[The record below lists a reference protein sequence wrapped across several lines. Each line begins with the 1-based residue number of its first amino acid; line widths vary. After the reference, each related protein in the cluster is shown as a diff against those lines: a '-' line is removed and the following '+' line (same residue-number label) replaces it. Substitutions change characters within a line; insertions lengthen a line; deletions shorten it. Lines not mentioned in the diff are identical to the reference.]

1 MSARRR
7 VVIVGGGISG
17 LAAAHALRTAP
28 DSATRFDVVLL
39 EASDR
44 LGGNLRTLR
53 RDGFLLDEGPDS
65 WVAQKPHATQ
75 LVKALGLG
83 DALIETIPANRRVY
97 VATKHGLVT
106 QPQGLF
112 LGIPSRIRPLLRSP
126 LLTPLGKARVL
137 LDLVLP
143 QGYHRKPGDDE
154 AVGDFVRRRLGQEA
168 LDRIAGP
175 LLGGLFSGDV
185 SDLSLMS
192 TYPQIAALE
201 KKGSLILGARALMP
215 KPAKPKPGAGPA
227 APPKSPFASLRDG
240 MGSLVDALERALAE
254 VVRREVRVARVEAGR
269 PDSKGAK
276 YTVVDTKGR
285 SYDADEV
292 VLSGPAHLAATLIKG
307 FDAAVA
313 DDLASIPYGSA
324 VAAFLAFRNADLGRA
339 LDATGYLVP
348 RDLGRDVVASTW
360 VSSKWPGRAPE
371 GSALVRCFF
380 AERHLEAD
388 DATLTRLVLEE
399 ARATLGARG
408 EPLFAHV
415 ARFTRGSPQPRV
427 GHAALVARVKGRLGA
442 HGGLHLAGSAYD
454 GVGIS
459 DCVRQAQQ
467 VAEAIARS

>member
-28 DSATRFDVVLL
+28 DSATRFDVVVL

-65 WVAQKPHATQ
+65 WVAQKPHATA

-97 VATKHGLVT
+97 VATKDGLVT

-143 QGYHRKPGDDE
+143 QGYGRKPGDDE

-215 KPAKPKPGAGPA
+215 KPAKAKKGATGPA
-227 APPKSPFASLRDG
+227 APPRSPFASLRDG
-240 MGSLVDALERALAE
+240 MGSLVDALERALAD
-254 VVRREVRVARVEAGR
+254 VVRREVRVARVEAGN
-269 PDSKGAK
+269 DGAK
-276 YTVVDTKGR
+276 YAVVDTKGR
-285 SYDADEV
+285 SYAADEV

-313 DDLASIPYGSA
+313 DDLSSIPYGSA

-371 GSALVRCFF
+371 GNALIRCFF

-388 DATLTRLVLEE
+388 DATLTRLALEE
-399 ARATLGARG
+399 ARATIGARG

-467 VAEAIARS
+467 VADAIART

>member
-1 MSARRR
+1 MAARRR

-17 LAAAHALRTAP
+17 LAAAQALLAAP
-28 DSATRFDVVLL
+28 DAQARFEVVVL
-39 EASDR
+39 EASAR
-44 LGGNLRTLR
+44 LGGNLRTVR

-97 VATKHGLVT
+97 VATKRGLVT

-143 QGYHRKPGDDE
+143 QRWGRKPGDDE
-154 AVGDFVRRRLGQEA
+154 AVGDFVRRRLGQQA

-215 KPAKPKPGAGPA
+215 KPPKKGAGPV
-227 APPKSPFASLRDG
+227 APPRSPFASLRDG
-240 MGSLVDALERALAE
+240 LGSLVDALERVLGD
-254 VVRREVRVARVEAGR
+254 VVRREVPVVRIEAGR
-269 PDSKGAK
+269 DGAR
-276 YTVVDTKGR
+276 YTVVEASGR
-285 SYDADEV
+285 AHLADDV
-292 VLSGPAHLAATLIKG
+292 VLSGPAHVAATLLRG
-307 FDAAVA
+307 VDAQVA

-360 VSSKWPGRAPE
+360 VSSKWPGRAPD
-371 GSALVRCFF
+371 GHALVRCFF

-388 DATLTRLVLEE
+388 DATLARLALDE
-399 ARATLGARG
+399 ARATIGAKTA
-408 EPLFAHV
+408 PLFSHV
-415 ARFTRGSPQPRV
+415 ARFRRGSPQPRV

-442 HGGLHLAGSAYD
+442 LGGLHLAGSAYD

-459 DCVRQAQQ
+459 DCVRHAQQ
-467 VAEAIARS
+467 AAEAILRG

>member
-28 DSATRFDVVLL
+28 DSATRFDVVVL

-44 LGGNLRTLR
+44 VGGNLHTVR

-65 WVAQKPHATQ
+65 WVAQKPQATQ

-97 VATKHGLVT
+97 VATKQGLVT

-126 LLTPLGKARVL
+126 LLSPLGKARVL

-143 QGYHRKPGDDE
+143 QGFARKPGDDE

-215 KPAKPKPGAGPA
+215 KPAKAKKGAAAGPPT
-227 APPKSPFASLRDG
+227 PPRSPFASLRDG
-240 MGSLVDALERALAE
+240 MGSLVDALERA
-254 VVRREVRVARVEAGR
+254 RVEAGR
-269 PDSKGAK
+269 LESSGAK
-276 YTVVDTKGR
+276 YAVVDTKGR
-285 SYDADEV
+285 VYDADEV
-292 VLSGPAHLAATLIKG
+292 VLSGPAHLAGTLIRG

-313 DDLASIPYGSA
+313 DDLTSIPYGSA

-388 DATLTRLVLEE
+388 DATLTRLALEE
-399 ARATLGARG
+399 ARATIGARG

-415 ARFTRGSPQPRV
+415 ARFHRGSPQPRV

-467 VAEAIARS
+467 VAETIARS